1 MEDEIL
7 NLNEADI
14 HEVFEMEDNAEED
27 YFSYD
32 NDKKDLDYS
41 GIVGDSTRF
50 YLKEISKI
58 PLLTYEEEKKLA
70 LRIKDGD
77 QKAVDILVEHNLR
90 LVVSIAKHYTGCG
103 LSLLDLIQEG
113 NVGLIEAAK
122 KYDVDKGFRFST
134 YATWWVRQK
143 IGRALSDQSRSIRV
157 PAHIAELVSK
167 IKKIMGTM
175 TQELGR
181 TPTEEEI
188 AKKLNVEV
196 DKVKVALD
204 MSQAI
209 SSLDVPVGEDE
220 ETTIGDL
227 QADPSVKNLMA
238 NLIDEANRQIIE
250 TVFATLNEREANV
263 LRLRFGMNVNHAYT
277 LEEVG
282 NELGITRERVRQI
295 ETRALRKMRNPVRMN
310 VLREALA

>member
-1 MEDEIL
+1 MENETL

-14 HEVFEMEDNAEED
+14 HEIFNVEDNNEED

-77 QKAVDILVEHNLR
+77 QDAIDTLIEHNLR

-113 NVGLIEAAK
+113 NVGLIKAAK

-167 IKKIMGTM
+167 IKKVMGEM

-204 MSQAI
+204 MSQAV

-263 LRLRFGMNVNHAYT
+263 LRLRFGMDVNHAYT

-295 ETRALRKMRNPVRMN
+295 ETRALRKMRNPIRMN

>member
-1 MEDEIL
+1 MENETL

-14 HEVFEMEDNAEED
+14 HEVFDIEDSAEED

-32 NDKKDLDYS
+32 DDRKDLDYS

-50 YLKEISKI
+50 YLKEIGKI
-58 PLLTYEEEKKLA
+58 PLLTYEEEKELA
-70 LRIKDGD
+70 LRIKTGD
-77 QKAVDILVEHNLR
+77 QQAIDTLVEHNLR

-143 IGRALSDQSRSIRV
+143 IGRALSDQSRSIRI
-157 PAHIAELVSK
+157 PAHIAELVSR
-167 IKKIMGTM
+167 IKKVMNTM
-175 TQELGR
+175 TQDLGR
-181 TPTEEEI
+181 SPTEKELAE
-188 AKKLNVEV
+188 KLNVEI

-204 MSQAI
+204 MSQAV
-209 SSLDVPVGEDE
+209 SSLDIPVGEDE

-227 QADPSVKNLMA
+227 QADPGAKNLMSA
-238 NLIDEANRQIIE
+238 LIEEANRQIIE

-263 LRLRFGMNVNHAYT
+263 LRLRFGMDVNHAYT
-277 LEEVG
+277 LEEIG

-295 ETRALRKMRNPVRMN
+295 ETRAIKKLRNPMRTAI
-310 VLREALA
+310 LKEALD

>member
-1 MEDEIL
+1 MENETL

-14 HEVFEMEDNAEED
+14 HEVFDVEDNNEED

-32 NDKKDLDYS
+32 DDKKDLDYS

-77 QKAVDILVEHNLR
+77 QKAVDTLVEHNLR

-204 MSQAI
+204 MSQSV
-209 SSLDVPVGEDE
+209 SSLDIPVGEDE